1 MKNKEKYAKEI
12 LDIAC
17 SDSRLAFDKTKNKVV
32 PCSGILCSDC
42 LFYHHCC
49 DKAIKEWCESE
60 YVEPSVDWS
69 KVPVDTPI
77 LIKQYYNSVWGKR
90 YFAKYEDEKIY
101 AWDNGTTS
109 WSADNDS
116 NKCSNWAYAKLLDDP
131 CVPISKQ
138 TPIKPTEIYNDKAES
153 IWCTCG
159 TCGAPLG
166 WKETINFNYCSECGQ
181 KIDLTDEEQGD
192 KDEI

>member
-49 DKAIKEWCESE
+49 DKAVKEWCESE
-60 YVEPSVDWS
+60 YVEPPVDWS

-77 LIKQYYNSVWGKR
+77 LVRFSGDDKDWVKR
-90 YFAKYEDEKIY
+90 HFARY
-101 AWDNGTTS
+101 DNGHVRAWINGTPS
-109 WSADNDS
+109 WTANG
-116 NKCSNWAYAKLLDDP
+116 K
-131 CVPISKQ
+131 
-138 TPIKPTEIYNDKAES
+138 
-153 IWCTCG
+153 
-159 TCGAPLG
+159 
-166 WKETINFNYCSECGQ
+166 
-181 KIDLTDEEQGD
+181 
-192 KDEI
+192 